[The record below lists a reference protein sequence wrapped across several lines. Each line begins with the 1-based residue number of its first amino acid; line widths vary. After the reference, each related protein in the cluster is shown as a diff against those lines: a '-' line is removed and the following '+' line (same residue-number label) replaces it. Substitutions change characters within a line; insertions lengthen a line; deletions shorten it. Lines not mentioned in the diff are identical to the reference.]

1 MKKIKIK
8 LNFLKTLLKYKN
20 KYTLNKTLENL
31 IKS

>member
-8 LNFLKTLLKYKN
+8 LNFLKTLLKHKN